1 MKFDKRLVESGIV
14 AAFSLMLSVSSVYGA
29 NAATQAPDDQTVEL
43 SAEPA
48 EVSDKAEAAAKV
60 RTIREVVAASVTENE
75 PEQKAKE
82 QESPQEDTEGNAS
95 GAPSTSVG
103 ILAEALKE
111 ETSGTESKEHAPAQE
126 AAEASEL
133 EVAEGKVEKPSE
145 AEGQPEESKEVKTE
159 ESGQAEA
166 SEKADEASDIEETE
180 EKAEKASGKEEGNE
194 EEEKTSDEAS
204 EKPEEEEKTSD
215 EASEKP
221 EEEEKT
227 SDEAGGKP
235 KEASKAE
242 EEQKP
247 EDNGEESQEGTEET
261 PAEAAEGESGQA
273 ESDEAEEAG
282 EPARDGLVEVGS
294 QEVSPWAAKLLPN
307 VEDYLN
313 IRTEP
318 SDEAELA
325 GKLHKGASADILEQG
340 EEWTKISSG
349 SVEGYVKNE
358 FCVTGLAAEE
368 LANQV
373 GTVYATAVTGGVR
386 IREQASTSEDTT
398 VMDVLEEGGKAK
410 VDTEAEAPEGWV
422 AVKMAEGVGYV
433 SAEYVDVELK
443 LGKAISIEEEQAAI
457 AAAEAEKA
465 RKAKEAQAASG
476 GTSQRGA
483 VAASY
488 DDVTLL
494 GALIQCEAGSEPYE
508 GKLAVGAVVMNRLR
522 AGYAGSISGVIYQS
536 GQFTPA
542 SSGALARV
550 LASGVSGSCI
560 QAAQEAIGGASN
572 VGGATS
578 FRNAASGASGI
589 VIGNHVFF

>member
-29 NAATQAPDDQTVEL
+29 NAATQVPDDQTVEL

-60 RTIREVVAASVTENE
+60 RTIREVVASSITENE
-75 PEQKAKE
+75 PEQKAEE
-82 QESPQEDTEGNAS
+82 QESPQKENAEENAS
-95 GAPSTSVG
+95 KGSGISVG
-103 ILAEALKE
+103 ILDEALKE
-111 ETSGTESKEHAPAQE
+111 ETSGTENSENASALETEKAP
-126 AAEASEL
+126 EL
-133 EVAEGKVEKPSE
+133 EMAEGKTENSGKEKTEKPSE
-145 AEGQPEESKEVKTE
+145 ESKPEENNEIKTE
-159 ESGQAEA
+159 ESGQEEVAEKTP
-166 SEKADEASDIEETE
+166 ETSDIEEKASDTE
-180 EKAEKASGKEEGNE
+180 ETEAEGEDTGNE
-194 EEEKTSDEAS
+194 GQDPEKTED
-204 EKPEEEEKTSD
+204 PEE
-215 EASEKP
+215 
-221 EEEEKT
+221 
-227 SDEAGGKP
+227 GGKP
-235 KEASKAE
+235 EDASKAE
-242 EEQKP
+242 EEQNPEGNEEKSQP
-247 EDNGEESQEGTEET
+247 EDGEEGT
-261 PAEAAEGESGQA
+261 PDEAAEGEPENKEGSEDADG
-273 ESDEAEEAG
+273 S
-282 EPARDGLVEVGS
+282 ARDGLVAVGS

-325 GKLHKGASADILEQG
+325 GKLHKEASADILEQG

-386 IREQASTSEDTT
+386 IREQASASEDTT
-398 VMDVLEEGGKAK
+398 VMDVLEEGGRAK

-422 AVKMAEGVGYV
+422 VVKMEEGVGYV

-443 LGKAISIEEEQAAI
+443 LGKAISIEEERAAI

-465 RKAKEAQAASG
+465 KKAQQASS

-483 VAASY
+483 VSASY

-578 FRNAASGASGI
+578 FRNTASGASGI